1 MISHLQHTNVSA
13 ISKELSDLLA
23 SNGSLSSSRVLTL
36 VVLAEK
42 GHSREAINAAIRASH
57 EHPSRIIVHIAH
69 NSDAPDQLDAEIHVG
84 GEAGASELII
94 LRGWGSASTP
104 TESLISGLLLPDSPI
119 VAWWP
124 HSVPENPGE
133 DSIGRIAQRRITDS
147 ARAYD
152 PMAVLTHLSK
162 VYQAGDSDLAWTRLT
177 LWRTQL
183 AALLEQMPDSPVK
196 RVVVW
201 GTPSKPPVA

>member
-13 ISKELSDLLA
+13 ISKELSSLLA

-42 GHSREAINAAIRASH
+42 GHSRESINAAIRASH

-94 LRGWGSASTP
+94 LR
-104 TESLISGLLLPDSPI
+104 
-119 VAWWP
+119 
-124 HSVPENPGE
+124 
-133 DSIGRIAQRRITDS
+133 
-147 ARAYD
+147 
-152 PMAVLTHLSK
+152 
-162 VYQAGDSDLAWTRLT
+162 
-177 LWRTQL
+177 
-183 AALLEQMPDSPVK
+183 
-196 RVVVW
+196 
-201 GTPSKPPVA
+201 

>member
-1 MISHLQHTNVSA
+1 VISHLQHTNVSA

-104 TESLISGLLLPDSPI
+104 TESLISGLLLSGFP
-119 VAWWP
+119 
-124 HSVPENPGE
+124 
-133 DSIGRIAQRRITDS
+133 
-147 ARAYD
+147 
-152 PMAVLTHLSK
+152 L
-162 VYQAGDSDLAWTRLT
+162 
-177 LWRTQL
+177 
-183 AALLEQMPDSPVK
+183 
-196 RVVVW
+196 VVW
-201 GTPSKPPVA
+201 WARVPLSCNPFYPSVFSIRKKPRPMLGGSRLCVFWLFHSGSVGARW

>member
-13 ISKELSDLLA
+13 ISKELSSLLA

-69 NSDAPDQLDAEIHVG
+69 NSDAPEQLDAEITVG

-94 LRGWGSASTP
+94 LRGWGS
-104 TESLISGLLLPDSPI
+104 
-119 VAWWP
+119 V
-124 HSVPENPGE
+124 
-133 DSIGRIAQRRITDS
+133 
-147 ARAYD
+147 
-152 PMAVLTHLSK
+152 
-162 VYQAGDSDLAWTRLT
+162 
-177 LWRTQL
+177 
-183 AALLEQMPDSPVK
+183 
-196 RVVVW
+196 
-201 GTPSKPPVA
+201 